1 MDVMNI
7 KSKMLTGWISGLL
20 KSVLSKKIGHEI
32 DVKINEVGADFD
44 DARAHVHLD
53 IDLVMSKDEL
63 YDFLWETTKR

>member
-20 KSVLSKKIGHEI
+20 KTVLSKKIEHEI
-32 DVKINEVGADFD
+32 DVMINEVGADFD

-63 YDFLWETTKR
+63 HDFLWETTKR